1 MYIYGGTMS
10 LNRVSTSVAIVVAA
24 VVLAFGM
31 SKIGS
36 NDRSVTVRGLSE
48 REVSADLAIWPL
60 SFDVG
65 NNDLKAL
72 QSDILRKT
80 DSVVAFLKEYGL
92 SEEDYMVQAPR
103 ITDNSINP
111 YIDKD
116 RIVYKYLAKVTV
128 LVRSGKID
136 AVKNAQKSSLKLTD
150 NGITVSQDYGSSMS
164 FEFTGLNDIKPEMI
178 AEATKNARLAAEQFA
193 RDSGSKVGKIK
204 NATQGLFSIENAAI
218 GLEERKRIRVVTSVE
233 YLLK

>member
-1 MYIYGGTMS
+1 MTVS
-10 LNRVSTSVAIVVAA
+10 RVSTAVAVVVAA

-60 SFDVG
+60 SFVVG
-65 NNDLKAL
+65 NNELKSL

-92 SEEDYMVQAPR
+92 SEDDYTVQAPR

-111 YIDKD
+111 YIAQD
-116 RIVYKYLAKVTV
+116 RIIYKYIAKVTV

-136 AVKNAQKSSLKLTD
+136 AVKRAQKDSLKLTD
-150 NGITVSQDYGSSMS
+150 NGITVNQDYDSSMS

-204 NATQGLFSIENAAI
+204 NATQGLFSIENAAV

>member
-1 MYIYGGTMS
+1 MGVCMT
-10 LNRVSTSVAIVVAA
+10 VSRFSTAVAVVVAA

-60 SFDVG
+60 SFVVG
-65 NNDLKAL
+65 NNELKSL

-92 SEEDYMVQAPR
+92 SEDDYTVQAPR

-111 YIDKD
+111 YIAQD
-116 RIVYKYLAKVTV
+116 RIIYKYIAKVTV

-136 AVKNAQKSSLKLTD
+136 AVKSAQKDSLKLTD
-150 NGITVSQDYGSSMS
+150 NGITVNQDYDSSMS

-204 NATQGLFSIENAAI
+204 NATQGLFSIENAAV
-218 GLEERKRIRVVTSVE
+218 GLEERKRIRVITSVE

>member
-1 MYIYGGTMS
+1 MT
-10 LNRVSTSVAIVVAA
+10 VSRFSTAVAVVVAA

-60 SFDVG
+60 SFVVG
-65 NNDLKAL
+65 NNELKSL

-80 DSVVAFLKEYGL
+80 DSVVTFLKEYGL
-92 SEEDYMVQAPR
+92 SEDDYTVQAPR

-111 YIDKD
+111 YIAQD
-116 RIVYKYLAKVTV
+116 RIIYKYIAKVTV

-136 AVKNAQKSSLKLTD
+136 AVKSAQKDSLKLTD
-150 NGITVSQDYGSSMS
+150 NGITVNQDYDSSMS

-204 NATQGLFSIENAAI
+204 NATQGLFSIENAAV